1 MGLEDMSKEE
11 LNLLSYTDLTEII
24 LKENKKA
31 MNTPSIFRII
41 CDLLDYTDND
51 YTAKVGDY
59 YTSLTT
65 DRRFL
70 LLESAEWDLR
80 DNHII
85 PLVIEDD
92 EEIEDIINDEDEDE
106 DEDDDI
112 EEDEEDIDSLIDDDL
127 DENEEELEDLSIV
140 SEEEIEES

>member
-1 MGLEDMSKEE
+1 MRLEDMSKEE

-24 LKENKKA
+24 LKENKKP

-51 YTAKVGDY
+51 YTTKVGDY

-65 DRRFL
+65 DRRFI

-85 PLVIEDD
+85 PLVIEDE
-92 EEIEDIINDEDEDE
+92 EEIEDIIDDEEDEE
-106 DEDDDI
+106 EDDI

-127 DENEEELEDLSIV
+127 DENEEEIEDLSIV
-140 SEEEIEES
+140 SEDEIEES

>member
-1 MGLEDMSKEE
+1 MKLEDMSKEE
-11 LNLLSYTDLTEII
+11 LSSLSYTDLTEII
-24 LKENKKA
+24 LKENKKS

-127 DENEEELEDLSIV
+127 DENEEEIEDLSIV

>member
-1 MGLEDMSKEE
+1 MKLEDMSKEE
-11 LNLLSYTDLTEII
+11 LSSLSYTDLTEII
-24 LKENKKA
+24 LKENKKS

>member
-1 MGLEDMSKEE
+1 MRLEDMSKEE
-11 LNLLSYTDLTEII
+11 LSLLSYTDLTEII
-24 LKENKKA
+24 LKENKKP

-51 YTAKVGDY
+51 YTTKIGDY

-65 DRRFL
+65 DRRFI

-85 PLVIEDD
+85 PLVIEDE
-92 EEIEDIINDEDEDE
+92 EEIEDIIEDEE
-106 DEDDDI
+106 EDI
-112 EEDEEDIDSLIDDDL
+112 EEEEEDIDSLIDDDL
-127 DENEEELEDLSIV
+127 DENEEEIEDLSIV
-140 SEEEIEES
+140 SEDEIEES

>member
-1 MGLEDMSKEE
+1 MRLEDMSKEE
-11 LNLLSYTDLTEII
+11 LNLLSYTDLTEMI
-24 LKENKKA
+24 LKENKKP

-51 YTAKVGDY
+51 YTTKVGDY

-65 DRRFL
+65 DRRFI

-85 PLVIEDD
+85 PLVIEDE
-92 EEIEDIINDEDEDE
+92 EEIEDIIEDEE
-106 DEDDDI
+106 EDI
-112 EEDEEDIDSLIDDDL
+112 EEEEEEDIDSLIDDDL
-127 DENEEELEDLSIV
+127 DENEEEIEDLSIV
-140 SEEEIEES
+140 SEDEIEES

>member
-1 MGLEDMSKEE
+1 MRLEDMSKEE
-11 LNLLSYTDLTEII
+11 LNLLSYTDLTEMI
-24 LKENKKA
+24 LKENKKP

-51 YTAKVGDY
+51 YTTKVGDY

-65 DRRFL
+65 DRRFI

-85 PLVIEDD
+85 PLVIEDE
-92 EEIEDIINDEDEDE
+92 EEIEDIIEEE
-106 DEDDDI
+106 DI
-112 EEDEEDIDSLIDDDL
+112 EEEEEEEEDIDSLIDDDL
-127 DENEEELEDLSIV
+127 DENEEEIEDLSIV
-140 SEEEIEES
+140 SEDEIEES

>member
-1 MGLEDMSKEE
+1 MRLEDMSKEE
-11 LNLLSYTDLTEII
+11 LNLLSYTDLTEMI
-24 LKENKKA
+24 LKENKKP

-51 YTAKVGDY
+51 YTTKVGDY

-65 DRRFL
+65 DRRFI

-85 PLVIEDD
+85 PLVIEDE
-92 EEIEDIINDEDEDE
+92 EEIEDIIEDEE
-106 DEDDDI
+106 EDI
-112 EEDEEDIDSLIDDDL
+112 EEEEEEEEDIDSLIDDDL
-127 DENEEELEDLSIV
+127 DENEEEIEDLSIV
-140 SEEEIEES
+140 SEDEIEES

>member
-1 MGLEDMSKEE
+1 MRLEDMSKEE
-11 LNLLSYTDLTEII
+11 LSLLSYTDLTEII
-24 LKENKKA
+24 LKENKKP

-51 YTAKVGDY
+51 YTTKIGDY

-65 DRRFL
+65 DRRFI

-85 PLVIEDD
+85 PLVIEDE
-92 EEIEDIINDEDEDE
+92 EEIEDIIDDEEDE
-106 DEDDDI
+106 EDDDI

-127 DENEEELEDLSIV
+127 DENEEEIEDLSIV
-140 SEEEIEES
+140 SEDEIEES